1 MRRLGGL
8 TAALIIFFLVPTAP
22 APAQD
27 EAVTLRLARQ
37 TPYATPEDPLRIGV
51 DVTNGADAP
60 LQDLSVN
67 VRVFPP
73 TLSRSAYDEALRF
86 DQVVELTSV
95 AVPVEEDIDPGDT
108 LGLPVVEV
116 DLRTVA
122 LFGYGSSL
130 LPVKVELLSVGF
142 PVAVAVLRTAV
153 VFVEEEPQV
162 PLNVN
167 LTFELDA
174 PLRMLPDGS
183 FVEDALSPELAPE
196 GRLEV
201 LLAALEQSSG
211 ETSFPVTV
219 VVSPLLLEQL
229 SRMSSGYRLHVGSS
243 LVTVPQDDDDA
254 VRAAEFLERLTAE
267 VQRPETELVA
277 LPYASPSIP
286 ALVPPQL
293 GQDLLAQ
300 ISRGRATVSRVLG
313 VGASETLFRPPGGN
327 LTTEAVEALG
337 GVGVQT
343 LLLDADGVEPLETLD
358 FSPPPDGFL
367 SSGSGR
373 TMQVIVP
380 DPGVAARLGALPD
393 DPRLRAQ
400 LLIGELSAIYFEFPS
415 VDRGVSVFIDG
426 STAPEPLFLSSLVRA
441 LTGFPGSVSW
451 LRPAKASRMLT
462 TSEVGAADE
471 SRRRELVPSRGPQFS
486 ALFLSEMAQTQA
498 TLQQYAAVAGEDTP
512 LLFRLRGLRF
522 TAESRWLLR
531 KEEEAL
537 AYMRAARAAVHREF
551 AKVEAP
557 LPSAVTLTSRNGV
570 IPVTIHKQ
578 ADYDMRVTLV
588 LQSPRLEV
596 IGGPGRVVTLTRPE
610 QLFTFQV
617 QAQTTGRFPVEV
629 FVETPNGARIAQS
642 RIVVRS
648 TAYNTVALIVTIGAA
663 LFLAAWW
670 GRRFLPR
677 RS

>member
-1 MRRLGGL
+1 VRRLGGL

-27 EAVTLRLARQ
+27 EAITLRLLRQ
-37 TPYATPEDPLRIGV
+37 TPYATPQEPLKVGV
-51 DVTNGADAP
+51 GVTNGTDAT
-60 LQDLSVN
+60 LQDLSVA
-67 VRVFPP
+67 VSVFPE
-73 TLSRSAYDEALRF
+73 TRTRSGYAEALEF
-86 DQVVELTSV
+86 DQEVQLVGGLAEVEGGVESGDTRRLPLVAVELKEV
-95 AVPVEEDIDPGDT
+95 AP
-108 LGLPVVEV
+108 
-116 DLRTVA
+116 
-122 LFGYGSSL
+122 FYGNGL
-130 LPVKVELLSVGF
+130 LPVKVELLSAGF
-142 PVAVAVLRTAV
+142 PVAVLRTAV

-183 FVEDALSPELAPE
+183 FVEEALSPELSPG
-196 GRLEV
+196 GRLEI
-201 LLAALEQSSG
+201 LLSALEQAA
-211 ETSFPVTV
+211 EEASFPVTL
-219 VVSPLLLEQL
+219 VVSPLLLEQVA
-229 SRMSSGYRLHVGSS
+229 RMSSGYRLHVGTS
-243 LVTVPQDDDDA
+243 LVTVPPDDDDA
-254 VRAAEFLERLTAE
+254 VRAAGFLERLTSVA
-267 VQRPETELVA
+267 QRPDTELVA

-300 ISRGRATVSRVLG
+300 ISRGRATVSRLLG
-313 VGASETLFRPPGGN
+313 EGPSETLFRPPGGN
-327 LTTEAVEALG
+327 LTADAVEALA
-337 GVGVQT
+337 GVGVET
-343 LLLDADGVEPLETLD
+343 LLLDADGVEPLESLTY
-358 FSPPPDGFL
+358 SPPPDGFL
-367 SSGSGR
+367 TAGSGR

-393 DPRLRAQ
+393 DARLRAQ

-415 VDRGVSVFIDG
+415 VDRGVSILIDG
-426 STAPEPLFLSSLVRA
+426 STAPEPRFLSSLVRT
-441 LTGFPGSVSW
+441 LTGLPRAISW

-462 TSEVGAADE
+462 TREVGAAE
-471 SRRRELVPSRGPQFS
+471 GSRRRELVPSRGPQFS
-486 ALFLSEMAQTQA
+486 ALFLSEMAETQA

-522 TAESRWLLR
+522 IAESRWLLR
-531 KEEEAL
+531 EEEEAL

-557 LPSAVTLTSRNGV
+557 LPSDVTLTSRNGV
-570 IPVTIHKQ
+570 IPVTIHKL

-617 QAQTTGRFPVEV
+617 RAQTTGRFPVEV

-648 TAYNTVALIVTIGAA
+648 TAYNRVALVVTIGAA

>member
-1 MRRLGGL
+1 VRRLGGL
-8 TAALIIFFLVPTAP
+8 IAALIVFLLVPPAP

-27 EAVTLRLARQ
+27 GAVTLRLVRQ
-37 TPYATPEDPLRIGV
+37 TPYATPEDPLKVGIE
-51 DVTNGADAP
+51 VTNGTEAP
-60 LQDLSVN
+60 LEDLTLT
-67 VRVFPP
+67 VRAFIP
-73 TLSRSAYDEALRF
+73 TGSRSAYQEALEF
-86 DQVVELTSV
+86 DQIVDLANRSEPVEGVVE
-95 AVPVEEDIDPGDT
+95 PGKS
-108 LGLPVVEV
+108 LRLPVMTVE
-116 DLRTVA
+116 LPPEA
-122 LFGYGSSL
+122 LLYGSGL
-130 LPVKVELLSVGF
+130 LPVKVELLSAGF
-142 PVAVAVLRTAV
+142 PVAVLRTAV

-183 FVEDALSPELAPE
+183 FVEQALTPELAPE
-196 GRLEV
+196 GRLEA
-201 LLAALEQSSG
+201 LLAALEESSA

-229 SRMSSGYRLHVGSS
+229 ARMSSGYRLHVGTS
-243 LVTVPQDDDDA
+243 LVTIPRDDDDA
-254 VRAAEFLERLTAE
+254 VRAAEFLERLTA
-267 VQRPETELVA
+267 VAQRPDTELVA

-300 ISRGRATVSRVLG
+300 ISRGRATVSRLLG
-313 VGASETLFRPPGGN
+313 VAASETLFRPPGGN
-327 LTTEAVEALG
+327 LTAASVEALA
-337 GVGVQT
+337 GVGVET
-343 LLLDADGVEPLETLD
+343 LLLGADAVEPLEALD

-367 SSGSGR
+367 TSGSGI
-373 TMQVIVP
+373 TMEVIVP

-415 VDRGVSVFIDG
+415 VDRGVSIFIDG
-426 STAPEPLFLSSLVRA
+426 STTPEPLFLSSLVRA
-441 LTGFPGSVSW
+441 LTGLPRSVSW

-462 TSEVGAADE
+462 TREVGAAE
-471 SRRRELVPSRGPQFS
+471 GSRRRELVPSRGPQFS
-486 ALFLSEMAQTQA
+486 EVFLSEMAETQA
-498 TLQQYAAVAGEDTP
+498 ILQQYAAVAGEDTP

-522 TAESRWLLR
+522 IAESRWLLR

-537 AYMRAARAAVHREF
+537 AFMRAARAAVHREF

-557 LPSAVTLTSRNGV
+557 SPSAVTLTSRNGV
-570 IPVTIHKQ
+570 IPVTIHNQ

-617 QAQTTGRFPVEV
+617 RAQTTGRFPVDV

-642 RIVVRS
+642 QIVVRS
-648 TAYNTVALIVTIGAA
+648 TAYNLVALVVTIGAA

-677 RS
+677 RA

>member
-122 LFGYGSSL
+122 LFHGSSL
-130 LPVKVELLSVGF
+130 LPVKVELLSAGF
-142 PVAVAVLRTAV
+142 PVAVLRTAV

-267 VQRPETELVA
+267 VQRPDTELVA

-400 LLIGELSAIYFEFPS
+400 LMIGELSAIYFEFPS

-441 LTGFPGSVSW
+441 LTGFPGAVSW

-462 TSEVGAADE
+462 TSEVGAAE
-471 SRRRELVPSRGPQFS
+471 QSGRRELVPSRGPQFS

-537 AYMRAARAAVHREF
+537 AHMRAARTAVHREF

-648 TAYNTVALIVTIGAA
+648 TAYNRVALIVTIGAA